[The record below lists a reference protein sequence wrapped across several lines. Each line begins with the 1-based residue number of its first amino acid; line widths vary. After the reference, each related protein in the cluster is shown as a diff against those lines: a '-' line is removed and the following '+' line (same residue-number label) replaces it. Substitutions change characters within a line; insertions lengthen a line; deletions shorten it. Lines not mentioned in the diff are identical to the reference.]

1 MAVASEPSTLGVTGN
16 PFGGMSELSAEAVV
30 REVLARNPSLAQ
42 MAAAAQ
48 AASARYP
55 QVISLDDPMFGVST
69 APGAWGSN
77 EVEGGYRLEVGQ
89 KFPWPG
95 KLPLRGASA
104 SADAAAAAQEVED
117 MRLQLVESAKNAFYD
132 YYLVS
137 RAIVV
142 NEEGLQLLRD
152 FRQNADNRYT
162 TGLVPQQDVLQADVE
177 IGRQQERLLT
187 LKRMR
192 EVAAAKINTL
202 LHLSPDT
209 ALPSPPEQLSIGS
222 ELPAAI
228 EIRTMALLRRPDL
241 AAATNRLS
249 AEQAKL
255 ALALREYKPDVE
267 VAAAYDALWQ
277 ELPLRTM
284 VGVRVNLPVRLS
296 RRDAAVVEA
305 QSMIRQRQAEL
316 ARLTDQ
322 ANFEVQQSYSM
333 VRESEQAIELYRT
346 KLIPA
351 AENNIGAA
359 KSAYVAG
366 KIPFLSLLEAQRN
379 LVELRD
385 RQFEVVV
392 EYFRRRAALE
402 RAAGGPIGNGPIAKE
417 NRVD

>member
-1 MAVASEPSTLGVTGN
+1 MAVASDPLTLGVTGN
-16 PFGGMSELSAEAVV
+16 PFDGMPELSAEAVV

-77 EVEGGYRLEVGQ
+77 EVQGGYRLEVAQ

-95 KLPLRGASA
+95 KLPLRGAST

-117 MRLQLVESAKNAFYD
+117 MRLQLVESARNAFYD

-142 NEEGLQLLRD
+142 NEEGLHLLRD
-152 FRQNADNRYT
+152 FRQSADNRYT

-192 EVAAAKINTL
+192 EVAVAKINTL
-202 LHLSPDT
+202 LHLSPDS
-209 ALPSPPEQLSIGS
+209 ALPSPPEQLTIGS

-392 EYFRRRAALE
+392 EYFRRRAALD
-402 RAAGGPIGNGPIAKE
+402 RAAGGPIGNGPSANE
-417 NRVD
+417 NRAN